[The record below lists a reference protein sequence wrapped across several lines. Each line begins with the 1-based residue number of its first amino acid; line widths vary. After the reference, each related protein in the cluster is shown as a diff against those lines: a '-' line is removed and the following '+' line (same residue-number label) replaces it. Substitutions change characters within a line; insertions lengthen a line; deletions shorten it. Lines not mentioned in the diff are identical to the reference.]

1 MTELD
6 TLSDVERVI
15 LRYAVLDNGRRIYTS
30 MLGGK
35 SVSNVGRYLTEGG
48 ELLPQRAWTFVWRCI
63 VQLIGCEPHLLEG
76 EPPTQRDLGRLR
88 RLREESAD
96 LCLEDALRQFRAGD
110 WDKALGAIDKA
121 ELVAPLYTP
130 RGRTYDDLR
139 GFVWTERVANA
150 NKRAAT
156 TGIGSVSLVKT

>member
-1 MTELD
+1 MTEQPTAEQPATAPVELD
-6 TLSDVERVI
+6 GLTDVERVI

-48 ELLPQRAWTFVWRCI
+48 ELLPERPWTFVWRCI
-63 VQLIGCEPHLLEG
+63 VQLIEREPHLLEG
-76 EPPTQRDLGRLR
+76 TPPTQRELAKLR

-110 WDKALGAIDKA
+110 WRRALAAIDRA
-121 ELVAPLYTP
+121 ELVAPLYSP
-130 RGRTYDDLR
+130 RGRTYDDMR
-139 GFVWTERVANA
+139 GFVRTERGA
-150 NKRAAT
+150 
-156 TGIGSVSLVKT
+156 